1 MSIASENA
9 SVLRTRF
16 AQPDSLL
23 RFGIGFDGIATGS
36 VAVVLLIAAKWL
48 VEPLGPSLGFQV
60 AHAAALIGYGAVAYA
75 LSRADTSKLGTIGI
89 VYIVGNLLAT
99 VLYVAVGVMKW
110 VPLTTV
116 GVTLAIVF
124 GVYTAVMADIQFLG
138 LRRLRSA

>member
-23 RFGIGFDGIATGS
+23 RFGIGLDGIAAGS
-36 VAVVLLIAAKWL
+36 VAVVLLVAAKWL

-60 AHAAALIGYGAVAYA
+60 AHAAALIGYGVLAFV
-75 LSRADTSKLGTIGI
+75 LSRADRSKLGTIG
-89 VYIVGNLLAT
+89 VAYIAGNLLAT
-99 VLYVAVGVMKW
+99 VLYVAAGVMKW
-110 VPLTTV
+110 VPLTTA
-116 GVTLAIVF
+116 GVTLSIAF
-124 GVYTAVMADIQFLG
+124 GIYTAVMADIQFLG